1 MDHTEKISGVF
12 STQDIQK
19 VGTGTTTRKSI
30 RKAFWFCV
38 EIDSGEQ
45 AGSVEVQPLNAN
57 YVPSGPKKA
66 IDREKFLNDFAPELE
81 FYQNTVFPRMR
92 EITKTVARGERH
104 RNNGELYSAEMEFN
118 NALNLDV
125 ENIRANFGL
134 GLTYMARGENAK
146 AENILERIVKM
157 EDAFDQEYKHLYNEF
172 GIQLRKGKMTQKAI
186 VYYKRA
192 LELSSQ
198 DENIYYNIA
207 RAYLDNKEPAAA
219 LEFLCKALELNP
231 GFVEASQFL
240 LWLRNKNVV
249 PEAKKQE
256 LAVVLKKAQE
266 TVDKSVAPAPS
277 PSSQP
282 GDSAAGA
289 ESPPAPGSGQS

>member
-1 MDHTEKISGVF
+1 MNQTEKISGVF
-12 STQDIQK
+12 STQEILK

-30 RKAFWFCV
+30 RKAFWFCA
-38 EIDSGEQ
+38 EIDSGEH
-45 AGSVEVQPLNAN
+45 AGSIEVQPLNAN

-66 IDREKFLNDFAPELE
+66 IDREKFLNDFAPEPE
-81 FYQNTVFPRMR
+81 FYQSTVFPRIR

-104 RNNGELYSAEMEFN
+104 RNNGELYSAEMEFS

-125 ENIRANFGL
+125 ENIRATFGL

-186 VYYKRA
+186 AYYKRA
-192 LELSSQ
+192 LELSNQ

-207 RAYLDNKEPAAA
+207 RAYLDNQEPAAA

-231 GFVEASQFL
+231 EFVEASQFL
-240 LWLRNKNVV
+240 LWLYNKKVLT
-249 PEAKKQE
+249 EEKKQE
-256 LAVVLKKAQE
+256 LAAVLKKAQE
-266 TVDKSVAPAPS
+266 TVAKPAAPAATP
-277 PSSQP
+277 PSQP
-282 GDSAAGA
+282 GDSAAEA
-289 ESPPAPGSGQS
+289 KPPPASDS